1 MKKYK
6 IKSFCKINLT
16 LRVLKKLSNGY
27 HKIQSLITFCQIHDI
42 IYVSKINGFKDK
54 IKFYGKFKSNISK
67 KSNTIKKLL
76 FLLRKKKYL
85 NSQAFKIDIKKNIPH
100 GSGLGGGSSN
110 AANLLNF
117 LNSKMNLKLSNN
129 SKVKIASKIG
139 SDTPISLEKKNT
151 LLTEKN
157 NKILRINRKFGLNIL
172 IVYPNIICSTKKIYS
187 NYKKISYKKVKN
199 GHKILLKK
207 NLIDFLKAET
217 NDLEETVIKFYPEV
231 RKIINII
238 QSQNGCHFSRIT
250 GSGSA
255 CVGIFSSIKHAILS
269 QKVIRSKF
277 PKYWSVVSK
286 TI

>member
-67 KSNTIKKLL
+67 KSNTINKLL

-117 LNSKMNLKLSNN
+117 LNTKMNLKLSNN

>member
-217 NDLEETVIKFYPEV
+217 NDLEGTVIKFYPEV